1 MIRNAVT
8 AQAVTG
14 GNLFVDG
21 IGMFGELTSFEPPA
35 FEHETVETSSQIG
48 KYEHVLPT
56 LKPLSA
62 SFTVNKVDKIYFGLL
77 DTTKPQKIYIK
88 NNLSSMNGKE
98 TGIVVTF
105 EGNIKVLNAPKFEMN
120 SEAEVSFEMSA
131 TVVKYEIDGETS
143 LLYDVINS
151 FYEVNGKDIYEPIR
165 KNIL

>member
-1 MIRNAVT
+1 
-8 AQAVTG
+8 
-14 GNLFVDG
+14 
-21 IGMFGELTSFEPPA
+21 
-35 FEHETVETSSQIG
+35 
-48 KYEHVLPT
+48 
-56 LKPLSA
+56 
-62 SFTVNKVDKIYFGLL
+62 
-77 DTTKPQKIYIK
+77 
-88 NNLSSMNGKE
+88 MNGKE

-120 SEAEVSFEMSA
+120 SETEVSFEMSA